1 LFNHLFSVVFQS
13 LVGFCFFWPRV
24 CLLLFVYSIEVINT
38 CLDYCLVLL
47 FGWLSIAPHCL
58 PLIPSNPPSPSA
70 GPLAM
75 RHSNVHIGSGSAET
89 PTAQPALRHSY
100 TTLGSAVGTPLG
112 RAHRVVLPSPPNPP
126 PMGRPW
132 LGRPSVRRGLPPI
145 RWGVWERGGGFEGL
159 QGETQGIGV

>member
-1 LFNHLFSVVFQS
+1 VSFQFP
-13 LVGFCFFWPRV
+13 VGFCFFWPRV
-24 CLLLFVYSIEVINT
+24 CLLLFVYSIEVVNI

-47 FGWLSIAPHCL
+47 LRLCPCPPCPPQSSQGTHLRRTSQPKALLH
-58 PLIPSNPPSPSA
+58 LI
-70 GPLAM
+70 G
-75 RHSNVHIGSGSAET
+75 GGSAET

-112 RAHRVVLPSPPNPP
+112 RAHRVVLPSPPTQPP
-126 PMGRPW
+126 TYGPPQTVGP
-132 LGRPSVRRGLPPI
+132 LSRGGSHRI